1 MFHGQI
7 VIRHR
12 NAKIALKVFGLEITE
27 VNLIQ
32 FCLKI
37 LLISSKNLKK
47 IIKKIFLIISDDQ
60 VMVNGQH

>member
-7 VIRHR
+7 MVRHR

-27 VNLIQ
+27 VNSIQ

-47 IIKKIFLIISDDQ
+47 IVKEVFLTIFDDQ